1 MRRLLVILIAGL
13 FMLSACAGPST
24 TPALQPEP
32 PIPSHFTTYTDKASL
47 FSISYPSNWKLGL
60 SLIEGNTIFAAGKP
74 YQDGYNP
81 NVSIVL
87 LPYKQTLLLPYQP
100 INESDWKL
108 EDFVEVKV
116 QEAIKYVSKECH
128 EFSRTKIVVGGKDAI
143 LLDSESITLGMH
155 IRSLK
160 MYLRND
166 KLVWMVI
173 CGVLPANNFSD
184 FETDFHAI
192 VRSLRILK

>member
-1 MRRLLVILIAGL
+1 MKHLILAIIAIGLLL
-13 FMLSACAGPST
+13 FGGCAPTKVSEPSIT
-24 TPALQPEP
+24 A
-32 PIPSHFTTYTDKASL
+32 HFTTYTDKSGL
-47 FSISYPSNWKLGL
+47 FSISYPLEWEPGF
-60 SLIEGNTIFAAGKP
+60 SLIEGNTIFVAGKP

-81 NVSIVL
+81 NVSILL

-100 INESDWKL
+100 ADESAWKL

-116 QEAIKYVSKECH
+116 QEEIKLFKEYH
-128 EFSRTKIVVGGKDAI
+128 ENSRTTIVVGGKEAI
-143 LLDSESITLGMH
+143 VLDSQSEFPGFGTT
-155 IRSLK
+155 RSLK
-160 MYLRND
+160 MYVRND
-166 KLVWMVI
+166 KLVWEVI